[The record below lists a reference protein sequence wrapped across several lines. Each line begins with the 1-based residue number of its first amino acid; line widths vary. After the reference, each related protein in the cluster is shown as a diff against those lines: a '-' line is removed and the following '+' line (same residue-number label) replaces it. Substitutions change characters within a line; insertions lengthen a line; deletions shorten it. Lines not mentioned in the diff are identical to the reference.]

1 MLGKVSVPD
10 GGYEDKMLPVPRN
23 TEPFV
28 SVKTGGLVKF
38 STGLINLLGNRRWID
53 DIHFYEPSILH
64 IITDNE
70 FGNIDRDN
78 KGEVNADGEPH
89 DPRKEINLGIL
100 KYDSTKNKKV
110 FKRERVGQVHL
121 FKYIH
126 NIPNFMPYDT
136 PDGYSE
142 EITEHKFTGENG
154 GLIIDRDNDPDGRV
168 IIQLDIEKGQRN
180 NNKRIPKGNGKKTT
194 TKK

>member
-10 GGYEDKMLPVPRN
+10 GGYEDMMVPVPRH

-28 SVKTGGLVKF
+28 SIKSGGLVKF
-38 STGLINLLGNRRWID
+38 STGLINMLGNRRWID
-53 DIHFYEPSILH
+53 DIFFYSPNIVH
-64 IITDNE
+64 IIVDNE
-70 FGNIDRDN
+70 FGKDN
-78 KGEVNADGEPH
+78 LGERNADGDII
-89 DPRKEINLGIL
+89 DPRKEINTGIW

-121 FKYIH
+121 YKYIH
-126 NIPNFMPYDT
+126 NIPNFMPHDT

-142 EITEHKFTGENG
+142 EFTEHKFKGDNG
-154 GLIIDRDNDPDGRV
+154 GLILDRDNDPDGRV

-180 NNKRIPKGNGKKTT
+180 NNQRGSKGNGKKTT